1 MKRFDKK
8 RLQLVKLVKKIQ
20 DEDRYLEVKGGKF
33 ILLEKGIQHCRLLY
47 PTMP

>member
-1 MKRFDKK
+1 VKRFDKK
-8 RLQLVKLVKKIQ
+8 LQLVKLKKIQ

-33 ILLEKGIQHCRLLY
+33 ILLEKGIEHYRLLY